1 MPVKI
6 VNSTTNSLTGQITL
20 SDLEKMKTDFIDEVN
35 LVPVNGRTAIKKKF
49 TWYVTRE
56 EIEALFELN
65 KTVEEGEEKEV
76 DLLEINFAVHLNQ
89 PRICNPQTFLT
100 DGLTVVMQCKT
111 AQKDPSNPDA
121 EFVLIPGYD
130 NFPGGDDTGTESVPS
145 KGCCPSS
152 NP

>member
-6 VNSTTNSLTGQITL
+6 VTTATNSLTGEITPA
-20 SDLEKMKTDFIDEVN
+20 DLDKMKIDFIDEVN
-35 LVPVNGRTAIKKKF
+35 LVAVNGRTAIKKKF
-49 TWYVTRE
+49 AWYVTRE
-56 EIEALFELN
+56 EVIALFDLN
-65 KTVEEGEEKEV
+65 KNGDKEV

-100 DGLTVVMQCKT
+100 DTLTVVLQCKT
-111 AQKDPSNPDA
+111 EQKDPSNPNA

-130 NFPGGDDTGTESVPS
+130 NFPGGDDSGMGNVAS